1 MKKFLSWE
9 RIRQLVPCWEFIRYG
24 GITFLYGVA
33 STVEFNNVVKVG
45 TGGMAKEDL
54 FFSYDVLKM

>member
-1 MKKFLSWE
+1 MSMKKFLSWE

-45 TGGMAKEDL
+45 TGGDGQRGP
-54 FFSYDVLKM
+54 VLLL